1 MTLVAD
7 VEVDG
12 LVAARR
18 ELGKAIEITEGE
30 LEDLT
35 SADDDLRSAISAL
48 EEEGSMQDSL
58 EHAIGCC
65 EGVVEIVEDDLQ
77 YVLEMHRAGRI
88 LLSNETVE
96 VVVGHMSDTLRHVA
110 EWADQAHSEL
120 RGLR

>member
-65 EGVVEIVEDDLQ
+65 EDVVEIVEHNLQ

-88 LLSNETVE
+88 RRSNETVE